1 MMKHISKTEEMRKQ
15 QLKVKGFRWENKM
28 GLKAFPTGTPW
39 EKKHGCG
46 HRHVKGPK
54 LPSSSGGSCH
64 WLFLVVFRENILK

>member
-39 EKKHGCG
+39 GKNRAALGKKNRAVGTDM
-46 HRHVKGPK
+46 
-54 LPSSSGGSCH
+54 
-64 WLFLVVFRENILK
+64 